1 MSDWERPWPA
11 GTATGLGPL
20 PGTDPREAMRVAA
33 GEAPEL
39 PFLPELADRGAGSE
53 RIGRTAAQLIGLHL
67 DVHAGRWRLVDGRS
81 GDQRRALETL
91 ERDLDALEEVAG
103 GQRGPLK
110 IQLLGPWSLAA
121 ALELPKGDKVLSDA
135 GAVQDVTVSLAEAVT
150 AHLAEVRRRVPKARV
165 LVQFDEPLLPAVLT
179 GRLPS
184 ASGWGRLPV
193 PEEEVLER
201 VLEAVF
207 SAAGGDAGAWCDTP
221 GIPLERLRRTGARFV
236 AFGADLLDG
245 IPEEELG
252 EAIEAGAGILLGLV
266 PVEHPNAVTVERLAA
281 PARRVWERLGLG
293 EGHWDTVVVTPAGD
307 LGEVSMDQAAT
318 ALARCRDVA
327 ASFGQPASERDPNR

>member
-1 MSDWERPWPA
+1 MPDWDRPWPA
-11 GTATGLGPL
+11 AAATGLGPL

-33 GEAPEL
+33 GEAPDL

-53 RIGRTAAQLIGLHL
+53 RIGRTAVQLVGLHV
-67 DVHAGRWRLVDGRS
+67 DIHAGRWRLVDGRS

-103 GQRGPLK
+103 GHAGALK
-110 IQLLGPWSLAA
+110 VQLLGPWSLAA
-121 ALELPKGDKVLSDA
+121 ALELPKGDKALSDA
-135 GAVQDVTVSLAEAVT
+135 GAVEDVAVSLAEAVT
-150 AHLAEVRRRVPKARV
+150 AHLAEVRHRVPRARV
-165 LVQFDEPLLPAVLT
+165 LVQFDEPLLPAVMT

-184 ASGWGRLPV
+184 ASGWGRLPI

-201 VLEAVF
+201 VLERVF
-207 SAAGGDAGAWCDTP
+207 SAAGGDAGAWCDAP
-221 GIPLERLRRTGARFV
+221 GVPLERLRRTGARFV
-236 AFGADLLDG
+236 AFGAGRLDG

-252 EAIEAGAGILLGLV
+252 EAIEAGTGILLGLI
-266 PVEHPNAVTVERLAA
+266 PAENPEAITVEALAA

-293 EGHWDTVVVTPAGD
+293 EGHWDSVVVTPAGD
-307 LGEVSMDQAAT
+307 LGEVSMDQAGA

-327 ASFGQPASERDPNR
+327 ETLGQPASERDPNR